1 MKRQLVSAFIAAC
14 ATVPLVF
21 SSALA
26 QTQTSNTIS
35 INHASPTTTLQ
46 GMASSATCATEAI
59 EKPQYT
65 VEITE
70 DSDRRFKV
78 KGDSETT
85 LLLINNEGK
94 RFCIQTDSFSNGEAE
109 LTGRWTRGTYKVF
122 VGSSSA
128 TKPSYTLSV
137 SPLN

>member
-1 MKRQLVSAFIAAC
+1 MKRQLVSAFITAC

-26 QTQTSNTIS
+26 QTSNAILINNASQTATV
-35 INHASPTTTLQ
+35 Q
-46 GMASSATCATEAI
+46 GMASSATCATAAT
-59 EKPQYT
+59 EKPQHT
-65 VEITE
+65 VEIME

-85 LLLINNEGK
+85 LLLINSEGK

-122 VGSSSA
+122 VGSGSA
-128 TKPSYTLSV
+128 AKPSYILSV

>member
-1 MKRQLVSAFIAAC
+1 MKRQLVSALITAC

-26 QTQTSNTIS
+26 QTSNATILINSASQTATV
-35 INHASPTTTLQ
+35 Q
-46 GMASSATCATEAI
+46 GKASSATCATAAI

-65 VEITE
+65 VEIAE
-70 DSDRRFKV
+70 DSDRRFRV

-85 LLLINNEGK
+85 LLLINSQGK

-122 VGSSSA
+122 VGSGSA
-128 TKPSYTLSV
+128 AKPNYTLSI